1 MNLPV
6 QNESLRPLLNIILV
20 EDDDGDAKAIRRAL
34 KKVRIANPVIRVTD
48 GVEALGLLRGET
60 DRPPERYVLLVDL
73 NMPRMNGLEL
83 VGELRA
89 DPILKRA
96 VVFMLTTSKDERD
109 RMAAYDRQV
118 AGYIH
123 KSDVGRDFLD
133 LISTLDSYW
142 RIVELPNMAMPE
154 HI

>member
-89 DPILKRA
+89 GPDPETRCRLHA
-96 VVFMLTTSKDERD
+96 DHVER
-109 RMAAYDRQV
+109 RTGSNGCV
-118 AGYIH
+118 
-123 KSDVGRDFLD
+123 
-133 LISTLDSYW
+133 
-142 RIVELPNMAMPE
+142 
-154 HI
+154 